1 MYLSPNNFKPPLPGM
16 TNTGSLFIK
25 GHSGDSIPL
34 FARLEERGF
43 TFVEVLVAIVV
54 LALLFIPIS
63 MIFTS
68 SLAGMARACRRTAAS
83 NLCRDKMERVKAC
96 GCSFYLENMGDSP
109 GGIYLEIED
118 PVIDNPCFLRRTV
131 IRSSDMQ
138 IEGEELELPLLKIS
152 VLVKW
157 TEAGA
162 ERTVEME
169 SLLAKR

>member
-1 MYLSPNNFKPPLPGM
+1 MMLYRCWMWEIGCKDLNHAALREVLPSMYLSPNNFKPTLPEM

-83 NLCRDKMERVKAC
+83 NLCRDKME
-96 GCSFYLENMGDSP
+96 L
-109 GGIYLEIED
+109 
-118 PVIDNPCFLRRTV
+118 
-131 IRSSDMQ
+131 
-138 IEGEELELPLLKIS
+138 
-152 VLVKW
+152 
-157 TEAGA
+157 
-162 ERTVEME
+162 
-169 SLLAKR
+169 SLIHI